1 MFNGKR
7 IELVSEYE
15 YLGNIIRSTET
26 TAQDMFSTNYPYLY
40 DRANRATFLA
50 LQKLKNVQHP
60 PPHIMFHI
68 FDTLIMPILTYG
80 SDVWGHNKN
89 AHNMLDKVFLRFL
102 RCTLGVKCTTSNII
116 VYGECGRM
124 PPSTKCTI
132 NSLCFMNRLMH
143 MGGDSL
149 TKKVYYELENL
160 TQQGFDTWVGA
171 LCKIYYPLQL
181 NLHIHPSKFRQE
193 YQDIVRSKFI
203 QEWTADIAD
212 TSKHPILRTYRYIKS
227 SFRTE
232 PYLYRVNDKRY
243 HRAMSQL
250 RCSSHILNV
259 EQGQYTRPR
268 TRLDKRLCNMCNCVD
283 DELHFITACAVN
295 VNERRALYDKLIDK
309 FPQFEHLCALE
320 KNVFLF
326 TFDDAQMLSWLG
338 KFLYKYFRSK
348 SAQTECL

>member
-1 MFNGKR
+1 MPCMGWR
-7 IELVSEYE
+7 HY
-15 YLGNIIRSTET
+15 
-26 TAQDMFSTNYPYLY
+26 
-40 DRANRATFLA
+40 
-50 LQKLKNVQHP
+50 
-60 PPHIMFHI
+60 I

-89 AHNMLDKVFLRFL
+89 AHNMLDKVFLRFI

-160 TQQGFDTWVGA
+160 TQQGFDTWVGS
-171 LCKIYYPLQL
+171 LCKISDALQL
-181 NLHIHPSKFRQE
+181 NLHMHPSKFRQE
-193 YQDIVRSKFI
+193 CQDIVRSKFI
-203 QEWTADIAD
+203 QEWAADIAD

-232 PYLYRVNDKRY
+232 PYLYLVNDQRY
-243 HRAMSQL
+243 RRAISQL

-259 EQGQYTRPR
+259 EKGRYTRPR
-268 TRLDKRLCNMCNCVD
+268 TPLDERLCNMCNCVD

-295 VNERRALYDKLIDK
+295 VNERRALYDKLTDK
-309 FPQFEHLCALE
+309 FPEFEHLCDLE
-320 KNVFLF
+320 KFVFLF

-338 KFLYKYFRSK
+338 KFLHKSFRSK
-348 SAQTECL
+348 SVQTDCSDV